1 MSLRTYALKEAER
14 MVPLLRSIGREI
26 KSRLKATEAIQKRIE
41 GLSRSPRKNELEIFN
56 LEAELS
62 VQRREIR
69 CSEKE
74 LERLGCS
81 LDADHP
87 LRILI
92 PSPAGHWT
100 FEGPLDDT
108 RFHPAPGSRAP

>member
-1 MSLRTYALKEAER
+1 MKRRAYALKEAER

-26 KSRLKATEAIQKRIE
+26 KNRLKAIEEIQKRIE
-41 GLSRSPRKNELEIFN
+41 RLSRSPRKHEREI
-56 LEAELS
+56 LS
-62 VQRREIR
+62 LQADLAIQRREIR
-69 CSEKE
+69 SSEKE

-92 PSPAGHWT
+92 PSPAGHWA
-100 FEGPLDDT
+100 FEDRLDET
-108 RFHPAPGSRAP
+108 RFFRTSQGQTV